1 MSIEFRLRT
10 TCREFPDLADD
21 FIHRSYVLRRPRN
34 TSRSAL
40 GVSPV
45 SLPIPRRSHA
55 GACNRAPRTRC
66 GRTARRRRCPARQRR
81 RRASRQCRGA
91 SNDGGPARLSRRR
104 RALGTA
110 RLVSLAG
117 RRRDRGRRSDRFR
130 DSRDCSGV
138 GGCRTRARN
147 VLVLYRSLTHPG
159 LLGLLPVTA
168 KRMGRHHVAGR
179 GRSWSSRSRVDRR
192 HGLDCRRPRYDRQRW
207 CRAGSRR
214 TCQQWCRN
222 SSSR

>member
-1 MSIEFRLRT
+1 MSIGLRLYT
-10 TCREFPDLADD
+10 ICRRFPDLADD
-21 FIHRSYVLRRPRN
+21 FVHGRCLLRRPGN
-34 TSRSAL
+34 NSRSAL
-40 GVSPV
+40 GASPI
-45 SLPIPRRSHA
+45 SLPIPRRSHT
-55 GACNRAPRTRC
+55 GACNRASRTRC
-66 GRTARRRRCPARQRR
+66 GRTARRCRCPAWHRRGRTARQR
-81 RRASRQCRGA
+81 CGA
-91 SNDGGPARLSRRR
+91 SNDSGPAWLSRRR

-117 RRRDRGRRSDRFR
+117 RRRDRRRRSDRFR

-179 GRSWSSRSRVDRR
+179 DR
-192 HGLDCRRPRYDRQRW
+192 
-207 CRAGSRR
+207 
-214 TCQQWCRN
+214 
-222 SSSR
+222 SSSSG